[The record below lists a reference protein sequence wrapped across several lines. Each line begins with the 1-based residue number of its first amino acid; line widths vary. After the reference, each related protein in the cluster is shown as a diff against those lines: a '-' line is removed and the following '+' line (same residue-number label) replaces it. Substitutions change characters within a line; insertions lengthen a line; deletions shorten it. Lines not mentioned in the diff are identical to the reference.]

1 MELSIVQIGNSK
13 GIRLAK
19 TVLEKYNF
27 IDKVELI
34 LKDDFLILKPLK
46 KVRAGWGEAFK
57 EMAEKGEDELLIDD
71 LFEDEEW
78 E

>member
-34 LKDDFLILKPLK
+34 LKDDFLILKPIK
-46 KVRAGWGEAFK
+46 KVRAGWDEAFK